1 VYYIKMSNPYNL
13 YCNFLKNEETKNP
26 EDQYIN
32 FKNNEAY
39 TNILE
44 HVTESLGEQYL
55 KLIFK
60 EFFEISEEDVIKYL
74 NMNDLFGN
82 TVKSTYVTNNGSIIS
97 CSPTSLRYV
106 YHALVILNYYKTT
119 ECENMVEL
127 GPGYGG
133 LFLAINFFAKIMN
146 IRINKFYLID
156 IPGANNLTNFY
167 LNLHKDNITISY
179 ELHEA
184 SKYGTTVPSG
194 KLFFISNYCY
204 TDIET
209 EEKEYYYSNLIKRT
223 DNGFII
229 WQSIAFDIEYMNQMF
244 KDSSKVQVVVE
255 RPQTCFNVSTP
266 NYFVMF

>member
-1 VYYIKMSNPYNL
+1 MSDPYYL
-13 YCNFLKNEETKNP
+13 YCNFLKNEETKDP
-26 EDQYIN
+26 EDRYLN

-60 EFFEISEEDVIKYL
+60 EFSEIAEDDVIKYL

-82 TVKSTYVTNNGSIIS
+82 TVKSTYVTNSGTILS

-119 ECENMVEL
+119 GCENMVEL

-133 LFLAINFFAKIMN
+133 LFLAIDFFAKILN
-146 IRINKFYLID
+146 IHIAKFHLID
-156 IPGANNLTNFY
+156 VPGANDLTNFY
-167 LNLHKDNITISY
+167 LNLHKDNITTSY

-184 SKYGTTVPSG
+184 AKYGATVPSG

-204 TDIET
+204 TDIDT
-209 EEKEYYYSNLIKRT
+209 TEKERYYSNLIKRT

-244 KDSSKVQVVVE
+244 QDSSKVQVVVE

>member
-1 VYYIKMSNPYNL
+1 MSNSFES
-13 YCNFLKNEETKNP
+13 YCNFLRNEELKDP
-26 EDQYIN
+26 EDRYLN

-39 TNILE
+39 NSILE
-44 HVTESLGEQYL
+44 HVTEGLGEQYL

-60 EFFEISEEDVIKYL
+60 EFPEISDDDLIKYL

-82 TVKSTYVTNNGSIIS
+82 TVKSTYVTNSGTILS

-119 ECENMVEL
+119 GCENMVEL
-127 GPGYGG
+127 GCGYGG
-133 LFLAINFFAKIMN
+133 LFLAIDHFAKILN
-146 IRINKFYLID
+146 IHIEKYNIIDLPDVNNLTKFYLS
-156 IPGANNLTNFY
+156 
-167 LNLHKDNITISY
+167 LHKDSITVPY
-179 ELHEA
+179 EFHEA
-184 SKYGTTVPSG
+184 ETYGATVPSG

-204 TDIET
+204 TEIDTIH
-209 EEKEYYYSNLIKRT
+209 KERYYSNLIKRT
-223 DNGFII
+223 ENGFII

-244 KDSSKVQVVVE
+244 QDSSKVQVVVE